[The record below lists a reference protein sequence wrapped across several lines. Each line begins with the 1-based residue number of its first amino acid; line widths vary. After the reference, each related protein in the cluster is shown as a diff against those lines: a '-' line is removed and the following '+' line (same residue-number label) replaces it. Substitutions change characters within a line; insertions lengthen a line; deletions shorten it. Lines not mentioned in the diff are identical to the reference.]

1 MDDPREGVVLL
12 DVPPGADGEFDRA
25 ELERLGHPVH
35 LCHGPPLGTVC
46 PLLDDRGCPLFSQA
60 HGIVFQLDLRRSHH
74 QAILRRYQELAR
86 LDMPVRV
93 VVSPADAERYADL
106 LRDVEVWT
114 HEPTVADLD
123 GFAARVEAA
132 DLVRDEDQ

>member
-1 MDDPREGVVLL
+1 VDDPREGVVLL

-25 ELERLGHPVH
+25 ELERIGHPVH
-35 LCHGPPLGTVC
+35 MCHGPPLGTVC
-46 PLLDDRGCPLFSQA
+46 PLLDQRDCPLFSQA
-60 HGIVFQLDLRRSHH
+60 HGIVFKLDLRRSQH

-86 LDMPVRV
+86 ADMPIRV
-93 VVSPADAERYADL
+93 LVSPADAERYADL

-114 HEPTVADLD
+114 HEPNVADLD

-132 DLVRDEDQ
+132 DRDS